1 MALRKNVTVTVYG
14 KQIEFSD
21 AYIKIDAVQG
31 NKETMSALVVFL
43 DNQDG
48 AKCYENTYSFAH
60 LLEDKNVIQQAYNY
74 LKTLPEFSGAA
85 DC

>member
-74 LKTLPEFSGAA
+74 LKTLPEFYGAE

>member
-1 MALRKNVTVTVYG
+1 MALKKDVTVTVYG
-14 KQIEFSD
+14 KQIKFVD
-21 AYIKIDAVQG
+21 AYIKIESVQG

-43 DNQDG
+43 DIQDG

-60 LLEDKNVIQQAYNY
+60 LLEDKNIIHQAYLY
-74 LKTLPEFSGAA
+74 LKTLPEFAGAV